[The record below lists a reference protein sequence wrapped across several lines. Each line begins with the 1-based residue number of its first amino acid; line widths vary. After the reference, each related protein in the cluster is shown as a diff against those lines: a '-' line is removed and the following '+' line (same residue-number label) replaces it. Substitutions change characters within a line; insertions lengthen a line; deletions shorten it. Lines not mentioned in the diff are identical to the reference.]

1 MHTERFQDVLNDLS
15 SRFDQLILDSPPVT
29 PVTDAALL
37 SRFVDGIVLIVK
49 AGVTRKEILHRTLDQ
64 LRSVRANILG
74 CVLNDV
80 DLSRRNYAY
89 YAQGYYYRRAQDY
102 YGEDLEQKSAG
113 S

>member
-1 MHTERFQDVLNDLS
+1 
-15 SRFDQLILDSPPVT
+15 
-29 PVTDAALL
+29 LL
-37 SRFVDGIVLIVK
+37 SRFVDGIVLIIK

-80 DLSRRNYAY
+80 DLSRRSYGY
-89 YAQGYYYRRAQDY
+89 YAQGYYYRRAQEY
-102 YGEDLEQKSAG
+102 YGEDLEEKSAG